1 MQPAFGGCCVGRPR
15 RPLIGALVPIPIIP
29 FQGIIVLLLRT
40 VDSLQRLYDMTMD
53 VHARY
58 RTEAHKD
65 VVCRFNERFLL
76 SLKEMPHCTANCS
89 YIFGTVAMQPPHR
102 PWNMLSA
109 STLIAH

>member
-1 MQPAFGGCCVGRPR
+1 M
-15 RPLIGALVPIPIIP
+15 
-29 FQGIIVLLLRT
+29 LLLRT

-76 SLKEMPHCTANCS
+76 SLKEMPHCTGNCS
-89 YIFGTVAMQPPHR
+89 YIFGTVAVQPPQQAVEHALR
-102 PWNMLSA
+102 VRIDRALIGACYPMA
-109 STLIAH
+109 SPAHLLRLDA